1 MKRKTMI
8 VKNTRKLIKDKVTA
22 GVDIV
27 KKETREVV
35 HKGKGA
41 ASEAN
46 RKGKA
51 AVQAIRS

>member
-35 HKGKGA
+35 HKVKGA

>member
-1 MKRKTMI
+1 MKKKTMT
-8 VKNTRKLIKDKVTA
+8 VKNTRKAIKDKVTA

-27 KKETREVV
+27 KEETSEVV
-35 HKGKGA
+35 HKVKRA

-51 AVQAIRS
+51 AVRAIKS

>member
-8 VKNTRKLIKDKVTA
+8 VKNTRKRIKDKFTA

-27 KKETREVV
+27 KKETCEVV
-35 HKGKGA
+35 HKVKGA

-46 RKGKA
+46 RKERP
-51 AVQAIRS
+51 QSTQ

>member
-1 MKRKTMI
+1 MKRKTMT

-27 KKETREVV
+27 KKETCEVV
-35 HKGKGA
+35 HKVKRA
-41 ASEAN
+41 ASAAS

-51 AVQAIRS
+51 AVHAIRS